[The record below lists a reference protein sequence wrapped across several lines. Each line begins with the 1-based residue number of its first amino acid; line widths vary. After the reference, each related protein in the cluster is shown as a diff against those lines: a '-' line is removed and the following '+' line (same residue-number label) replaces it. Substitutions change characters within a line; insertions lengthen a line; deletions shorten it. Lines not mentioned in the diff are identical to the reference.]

1 MEWIEPKTDWKVE
14 YDENGNYVG
23 DYFNVQDM
31 NRIYNNLACLTNLV
45 NSIFAI
51 NKATLLNEYSLGD
64 PIRYTDVR
72 NILMDLKLI
81 NRYVSNDMVN
91 RFLYGDPPNENGYDI
106 VDTITD
112 GAIFPDWNFWQNV
125 ERSIQLLYK
134 DMLSISNNKRK
145 LKYRFGIPNTGGF

>member
-14 YDENGNYVG
+14 YDEKGNYIG
-23 DYFNVQDM
+23 DYFNAQDM
-31 NRIYNNLACLTNLV
+31 NRIYNNLACLTKLV

-72 NILMDLKLI
+72 NILIDLKTV
-81 NRYVSNDMVN
+81 NRYVSNYTVDI
-91 RFLYGDPPNENGYDI
+91 FLYGEPYNADGYDI
-106 VDTITD
+106 VDDIKD
-112 GAIFPDWNFWQNV
+112 GAHFPDWNFWQNV

-134 DMLSISNNKRK
+134 DMLSILNNKRK
-145 LKYRFGIPNTGGF
+145 LKYQFGIPNTGGF